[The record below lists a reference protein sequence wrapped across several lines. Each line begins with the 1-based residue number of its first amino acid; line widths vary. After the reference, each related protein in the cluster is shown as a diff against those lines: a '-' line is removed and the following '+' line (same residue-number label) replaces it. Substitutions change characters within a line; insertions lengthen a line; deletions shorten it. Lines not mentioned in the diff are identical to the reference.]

1 MNMNKIT
8 KKKKRGTTSKK
19 TVIEMPEKSNIEMP
33 EKSKTPEPQAP
44 SMRQIIIQ
52 TDGTNVQ
59 VLKAEVTN
67 LEFQAVL
74 ENLLRTFHSSKQ

>member
-1 MNMNKIT
+1 MNM
-8 KKKKRGTTSKK
+8 KKEKKQGTTPKK
-19 TVIEMPEKSNIEMP
+19 TIIEMP
-33 EKSKTPEPQAP
+33 EKSKIPEPQAP